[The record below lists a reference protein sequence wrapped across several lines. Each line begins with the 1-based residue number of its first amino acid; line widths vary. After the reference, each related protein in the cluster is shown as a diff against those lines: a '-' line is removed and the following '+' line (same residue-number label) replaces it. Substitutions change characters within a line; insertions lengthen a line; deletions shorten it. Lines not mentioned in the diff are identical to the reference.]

1 LKAQFKR
8 LGKGTLI
15 YGLGGILNRFIGL
28 LMLPLFTAYLT
39 PTDYGISSILG
50 LVSFVL
56 NSVFTLGFGVSIGV
70 CYYEGDNS
78 ERKRTAIWTA
88 SFFLLL
94 SVLVMLALGVG
105 LKKPISML
113 AFQSDE
119 YAKFITPTVIGAAFG
134 IVTVPFILRLQFEE
148 RAKLFVILTAVST
161 IISISI
167 NILLVVFLKWG
178 VRGVVIGGMV
188 GQIISFLFY
197 FMAAAR
203 GLPVKIDLLVAR
215 ELFRLG
221 LPMVPSFTFVFV
233 IQQGNKYIL
242 QLVRGLEESG
252 LYTVGF
258 NLGLALNYVVSA
270 FQTAWYPFFMSF
282 FEKREE
288 ARTLFGRI
296 ATYYFLGFGA
306 VNLMFYLAA
315 RPVVL
320 ILTKPAFHEAYRVV
334 GLSASSSFFFGVF
347 SLILPGMYF
356 AKEVKFVALIQG
368 LSAVISVIAN
378 VLLIPPLGFVGAA
391 LGLAIGSFAM
401 VLFTFL
407 FSWLRGYLDVAYEWR
422 RLLGFSV
429 VFLTLSAASFLDFS
443 DALPVVVFQSVF
455 LTLLLALALFS
466 LLTREEKQ
474 LIKEMKERYATWDTI
489 RSLIGATKNVFNNL

>member
-1 LKAQFKR
+1 MKTQFKR

-39 PTDYGISSILG
+39 PADYGVSSILG

-56 NSVFTLGFGVSIGV
+56 TSVFTLGFGVSMGV
-70 CYYEGDNS
+70 CYYEGDNPQ
-78 ERKRTAIWTA
+78 RKTATIWTA
-88 SFFLLL
+88 SLFLLL
-94 SVLVMLALGVG
+94 SVLVMLTLGIV
-105 LKKPISML
+105 LAKPISVL
-113 AFQSDE
+113 AFQSNG
-119 YAKFITPTVIGAAFG
+119 YAKYIAPTVIGAAFS

-148 RAKLFVILTAVST
+148 RAKLFVLLTAVST
-161 IISISI
+161 ILSISI
-167 NILLVVFLKWG
+167 NILLVVFLRWG
-178 VRGVVIGGMV
+178 VWGVVIGGMI

-197 FMAAAR
+197 FIAAAK
-203 GLPVKIDLLVAR
+203 GLPIKVDLLVAK
-215 ELFRLG
+215 ELFKLG

-242 QLVRGLEESG
+242 QLARGLEESG

-258 NLGLALNYVVSA
+258 NLGLALNYAVSA

-320 ILTKPAFHEAYRVV
+320 ILTQPAFHEAYRVV
-334 GLSASSSFFFGVF
+334 GLSATSSFFFGMF

-368 LSAVISVIAN
+368 LAAVISIIVN

-401 VLFTFL
+401 VLLTFL
-407 FSWLRGYLDVAYEWR
+407 FSRLRGYLEVTYEWR
-422 RLLGFSV
+422 RLFSFSLVYV
-429 VFLTLSAASFLDFS
+429 VLSASSFLSPF
-443 DALPVVVFQSVF
+443 DALPLVILQSVF
-455 LTLLLALALFS
+455 LTLLLVVALFF
-466 LLTREEKQ
+466 LLTREERR
-474 LIKEMKERYATWDTI
+474 LVKEMKEKYLNWDTI
-489 RSLIGATKNVFNNL
+489 RSLIGSTRNVFTNL